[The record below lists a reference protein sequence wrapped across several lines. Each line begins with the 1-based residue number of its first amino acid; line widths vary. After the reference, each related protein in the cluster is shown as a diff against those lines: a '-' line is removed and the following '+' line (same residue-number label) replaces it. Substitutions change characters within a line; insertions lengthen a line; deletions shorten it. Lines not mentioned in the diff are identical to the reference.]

1 MGALLGVCAP
11 WVAEIVGR
19 VGIAFELI
27 LALPAGEGLR
37 GLNDGISSLCGLVG
51 ALMPD
56 YLYSAPLRFNYR
68 QSLED
73 YFANRG
79 SRVVIG
85 FEGY

>member
-1 MGALLGVCAP
+1 MGALLRVCAP

-19 VGIAFELI
+19 MGIAFELI
-27 LALPAGEGLR
+27 EWPAGEGLR
-37 GLNDGISSLCGLVG
+37 GLNDGISSWCGLVG

-85 FEGY
+85 FEGN